1 MTGLHDD
8 PSDLF
13 VTLHSRRLEA
23 GAIRLR
29 SPGMARSVYGASTSS
44 AVDSFKDGWAY
55 PGDIGA
61 IDGDGFL
68 RLLGRNS
75 DLIIRGGANVHPSE
89 IEVVIRECDRVQ
101 DVAAIG
107 FTKLPEGEEIA
118 AFIVSNGD
126 LTEAVLVAHCRS
138 RLAPDKRPRKFVF
151 VPNLPRNANGKVL
164 RAELRKQLEA
174 N

>member
-1 MTGLHDD
+1 M
-8 PSDLF
+8 
-13 VTLHSRRLEA
+13 
-23 GAIRLR
+23 
-29 SPGMARSVYGASTSS
+29 
-44 AVDSFKDGWAY
+44 
-55 PGDIGA
+55 
-61 IDGDGFL
+61 
-68 RLLGRNS
+68 
-75 DLIIRGGANVHPSE
+75 HPSE
-89 IEVVIRECDRVQ
+89 IEVVIRECDGVQ

-118 AFIVSNGD
+118 AFVVSNGD

-151 VPNLPRNANGKVL
+151 VPDLPRNANGKVL